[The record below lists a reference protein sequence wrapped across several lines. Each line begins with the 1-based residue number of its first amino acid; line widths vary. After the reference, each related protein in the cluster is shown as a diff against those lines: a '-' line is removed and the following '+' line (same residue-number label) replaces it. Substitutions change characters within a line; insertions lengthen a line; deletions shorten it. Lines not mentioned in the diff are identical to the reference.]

1 MEKASSPANTLPRMA
16 DPAKRLVAT
25 PEDPP
30 VDPTAIDRAYRAHR
44 ARRRAKLERRREQAR
59 ARLRFLVAT
68 IVLAACALALLL
80 VLWHEIQH
88 VFGL

>member
-1 MEKASSPANTLPRMA
+1 MAQPARQVASP
-16 DPAKRLVAT
+16 

-30 VDPTAIDRAYRAHR
+30 LDPAAIDRAYRFHR
-44 ARRRAKLERRREQAR
+44 ARRRVRVERRRERAR

-68 IVLAACALALLL
+68 VVLVGIALTLIL
-80 VLWHEIQH
+80 VLWHEVQR